1 MKVPK
6 NREGAGTM
14 KGVEG
19 PQKNEQE
26 ITGKL
31 YLRLD
36 LISIW
41 LDIEIYFHF
50 NSYIPF
56 VIFMN

>member
-1 MKVPK
+1 
-6 NREGAGTM
+6 M
-14 KGVEG
+14 KGVDG
-19 PQKNEQE
+19 NQNNEQE
-26 ITGKL
+26 LTGKQ

-36 LISIW
+36 LISIL